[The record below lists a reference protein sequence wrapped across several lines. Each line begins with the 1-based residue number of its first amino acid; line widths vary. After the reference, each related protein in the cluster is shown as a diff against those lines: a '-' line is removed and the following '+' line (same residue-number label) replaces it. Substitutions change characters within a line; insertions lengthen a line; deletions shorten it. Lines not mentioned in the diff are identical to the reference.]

1 MNYILIGITVTT
13 KDWNDNFTE
22 ITSSV
27 KNLKSS
33 LVGKKYKVVL
43 VLQGK
48 EIIRLNSIPQE
59 YEIKIMQELSV
70 SKARNFII
78 NLAKDEN
85 YKYIIF
91 HDAKVYFTKN
101 VGCFFSNNSGD
112 VTKKVKLFY
121 SQDIPSTLNNVES
134 VHKKINPLYQTYLG
148 CYLLNVSYIN
158 HYFCEET
165 GPGSETRYKSG
176 EDVLFLFE
184 YFYNLGTFSVDE
196 LSFGGVY
203 HPPREGDYS
212 KHLLYAE
219 GQGRLFRLL
228 LGKYCSF
235 RVVCDFILFIANALV
250 RVVLMKKNSL
260 KIFKQ
265 RLKGLFN
272 V

>member
-13 KDWNDNFTE
+13 KDWIDNFTE

-33 LVGKKYKVVL
+33 LGGKNYKVVL
-43 VLQGK
+43 VLQGS
-48 EIIRLNSIPQE
+48 EVICLSSIPQE
-59 YEIKIMQELSV
+59 YEIKRMQELSV

-78 NLAKDEN
+78 NLAKDESF
-85 YKYIIF
+85 KYIIF

-101 VGCFFSNNSGD
+101 VGCFFSESSDD

-121 SQDIPSTLNNVES
+121 SQDIPSTFNKIDS
-134 VHKKINPLYQTYLG
+134 VHKKVNPLYQTYLG
-148 CYLLNVSYIN
+148 CYLLSVSYIK

-176 EDVLFLFE
+176 EDVLFLFD
-184 YFYNLGTFSVDE
+184 YFYNIGSFSVDE

-228 LGKYCSF
+228 LGKYFSF

-250 RVVLMKKNSL
+250 RIILMKKNSL